1 MKVANDIQII
11 GLNDA
16 LTYSKRANIAS
27 KDFQSLKE
35 EELKQE
41 DFLSVLN
48 HSEGIR
54 VIFQDE
60 ESSKFVSL
68 NLTKSNFTRIL
79 KHFNQNDNYFLREDG
94 AIRLNGAAQ
103 NFVAGWFKNAAYDL
117 NYLKADA
124 DKNGLIQGKENEKL
138 YLYNDVIYT
147 PDVYKG
153 GPNDVIRQLYLQGG
167 GGKILANDDMERH
180 LDGALNALLAFDK
193 NADRKIS
200 ILECE
205 GSRERVVAKAKIKF
219 DNPSSI
225 SKEMLEKL
233 KRKSKE
239 IENANDEAEDES
251 EASAIKDK
259 ALENGLSALNTQ
271 ELLKLKEKFP
281 EEYEQLKQKDL
292 ENLSGDLS
300 EDLQKQM
307 QLQSLIIIDK
317 LV

>member
-1 MKVANDIQII
+1 MKIAQDVQII

-41 DFLSVLN
+41 DFLSILN

-68 NLTKSNFTRIL
+68 NLTKSNFARII
-79 KHFNQNDNYFLREDG
+79 KYFNQKDNYFLREDG
-94 AIRLNGAAQ
+94 SIRLNGAAQ

-147 PDVYKG
+147 PDNPKG

-167 GGKILANDDMERH
+167 GGRILANDDMERE
-180 LDGALNALLAFDK
+180 LDEALNALLAFDK

-200 ILECE
+200 ILERE
-205 GSRERVVAKAKIKF
+205 GSRERVIAKAKIIF

-225 SKEMLEKL
+225 SKEILEKL
-233 KRKSKE
+233 KRKSKD
-239 IENANDEAEDES
+239 IENASDEAEEKND
-251 EASAIKDK
+251 ATNIKNK
-259 ALENGLSALNTQ
+259 ALEQGLSALNMS
-271 ELLKLKEKFP
+271 ELLKLKEQYP

-292 ENLSGDLS
+292 ENLSKDLN
-300 EDLQKQM
+300 EDLKAHYE
-307 QLQSLIIIDK
+307 SLKIIDQ
-317 LV
+317 LT

>member
-1 MKVANDIQII
+1 MKIAQDVQII

-16 LTYSKRANIAS
+16 LTYSKRANTAS

-68 NLTKSNFTRIL
+68 NLTKSNFARII
-79 KHFNQNDNYFLREDG
+79 KHFNQKDNYFLREDG
-94 AIRLNGAAQ
+94 AIRLNGVAQ

-138 YLYNDVIYT
+138 YLYNDVTYT
-147 PDVYKG
+147 PDNPKG

-167 GGKILANDDMERH
+167 GKILANDDMERH
-180 LDGALNALLAFDK
+180 LDEALNALLAFDK

-200 ILECE
+200 ILERE
-205 GSRERVVAKAKIKF
+205 GSRERVIAKAKIIF

-225 SKEMLEKL
+225 SKEILEKL

-239 IENANDEAEDES
+239 IENASDEAEEKND
-251 EASAIKDK
+251 ATNIKNK
-259 ALENGLSALNTQ
+259 ALEQGLSALNMS
-271 ELLKLKEKFP
+271 ELLKLKEQYP

-292 ENLSGDLS
+292 ENLSKDLN
-300 EDLQKQM
+300 EDLKAHYE
-307 QLQSLIIIDK
+307 SLKIIDQ
-317 LV
+317 LT